1 MTAEVDRW
9 KQALSEEHSCACRLL
24 SLIEAQQASII
35 ARQFDALSENI
46 AEQIAAVSELF
57 LAERARKEAQ
67 SRLAMILGV
76 PAPGRR
82 ADIYPRF
89 TTDRVEE
96 VEALVVRLQNAMA
109 ASQRKFQ
116 QNVLLLSRSI
126 ELAQQVLQRAG
137 VTSPGRTYGAKGREK
152 AFALPGNTLSR
163 WSSVV

>member
-1 MTAEVDRW
+1 MTTEVDGW

-89 TTDRVEE
+89 TTDRVDE